1 MKKLFN
7 KITCLVL
14 VIGLICPFIKS
25 LKVAAVSVS
34 NILKPLTIR
43 IATDG
48 FEYPNFNSIIP
59 EFDEALLKEAS
70 SDFIYYNQYNK
81 WDMLVNYDKL
91 SYGEIH
97 RRVQDDIYKR
107 NKTNIELPFYRMYPI
122 FQLFRDSSIL
132 LLEAVLRVAVC
143 PLFCLLLFFL
153 FLLFQSHFLR

>member
-1 MKKLFN
+1 MIQCALQSKNEHIYAYSALGTDALF
-7 KITCLVL
+7 LYHD
-14 VIGLICPFIKS
+14 ICGVA

-59 EFDEALLKEAS
+59 EFDETLLKEAS

-91 SYGEIH
+91 SY
-97 RRVQDDIYKR
+97 
-107 NKTNIELPFYRMYPI
+107 
-122 FQLFRDSSIL
+122 
-132 LLEAVLRVAVC
+132 
-143 PLFCLLLFFL
+143 
-153 FLLFQSHFLR
+153 